1 MVFFVCFAFLFPFNC
16 SLEFGEFF
24 FSCGFCESL
33 LLLGEHIFFA
43 SFLIL
48 KLKKKK
54 IKELQILK
62 LIFSHIVRNQ
72 KKKKKIETSHYFS
85 FLSFLTKQKMGYNLF
100 EIWFNQRSFLKMET
114 KMKLKRLHSLF
125 VLKTVQ
131 RTLRLTLRLGFLTR

>member
-1 MVFFVCFAFLFPFNC
+1 MSALLSFSFQLLTWVRWI
-16 SLEFGEFF
+16 FF
-24 FSCGFCESL
+24 FLRFLWITVTFGRKYIFCI
-33 LLLGEHIFFA
+33 IFD
-43 SFLIL
+43 SKI
-48 KLKKKK
+48 KKKK
-54 IKELQILK
+54 KNYK
-62 LIFSHIVRNQ
+62 FWSWFSVMESET

-131 RTLRLTLRLGFLTR
+131 RTLRLTLRLGFLIR